1 MQDGR
6 LLLVKIGGA
15 PPLGIDGGII
25 DVEMDV
31 RHRHIQVSMTN
42 FAAMGVQNLGLGCA
56 NAPPSAMLISLDLC
70 EVVN

>member
-25 DVEMDV
+25 DVELDV

-42 FAAMGVQNLGLGCA
+42 FAAMGVQK
-56 NAPPSAMLISLDLC
+56 LDRGGAFC
-70 EVVN
+70 YAEKP